1 MVGSQPPPQK
11 SLAALVNRH
20 GWRGEPGGPLCA
32 AHKAPPH
39 LDPRSALFVDGD
51 NTLQEIVL
59 RPELVRV
66 LPALP
71 ATAEVAH

>member
-1 MVGSQPPPQK
+1 
-11 SLAALVNRH
+11 
-20 GWRGEPGGPLCA
+20 LCA